1 MIPSESS
8 IRAADRVGDA
18 RASILLEARQ
28 PDPALVEELLK
39 RCLPSLTRLARKRVP
54 PAARG
59 SLDTEDLVQETVLR
73 VIRRL
78 DSFTPRHPEAIQA
91 YCHVALLNL
100 VRDIARR
107 LSSRPTASQLSKEMP
122 CPRPTPF
129 DEVIESD
136 SYRRYRRALRKL
148 SPKSRSLLIARI
160 EWHWTVH
167 DIALRFKMPS
177 ENAVRTAL
185 WRAARHLARMMS
197 EPSRVHKT
205 G

>member
-1 MIPSESS
+1 MIPSESPLP
-8 IRAADRVGDA
+8 AAGRVGDA
-18 RASILLEARQ
+18 RASTVRETHQ
-28 PDPALVEELLK
+28 PDPALVEELLQ
-39 RCLPSLTRLARKRVP
+39 RCLPSLRRLARTRVP

-73 VIRRL
+73 VIPRL

-107 LSSRPTASQLSKEMP
+107 WSGRPTAAQLPNEMR

-129 DEVIESD
+129 DQVMESD
-136 SYRRYRRALRKL
+136 SYRQYRRALGKL

-185 WRAARHLARMMS
+185 WRAARHLSRVMN
-197 EPSRVHKT
+197 EPSGAHKT